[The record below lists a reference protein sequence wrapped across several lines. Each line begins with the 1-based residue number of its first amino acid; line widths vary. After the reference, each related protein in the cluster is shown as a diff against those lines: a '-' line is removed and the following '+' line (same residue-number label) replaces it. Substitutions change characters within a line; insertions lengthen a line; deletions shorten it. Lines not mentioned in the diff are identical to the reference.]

1 MKKEVLD
8 IEEVMER
15 VQDDRELFMELLE
28 IFQEDYAEKRKQ
40 LDGLIAQNDLAQ
52 IRDVAHS
59 IKGASGN
66 ISAKSIEASCEI
78 IERAAEEGNMLLIQE
93 TILLLDRQF
102 AELHTI
108 IVQLKEAP
116 GTS

>member
-1 MKKEVLD
+1 MKKKVLD
-8 IEEVMER
+8 MEEVMER

-40 LDGLIAQNDLAQ
+40 LDGLITQNHLKQ

-66 ISAKSIEASCEI
+66 ISAKSIEASCET
-78 IERAAEEGNMLLIQE
+78 IERAAEEGNMVLVQE
-93 TILLLDRQF
+93 TIPLLDRQF
-102 AELHTI
+102 SELQAR

-116 GTS
+116 ETP